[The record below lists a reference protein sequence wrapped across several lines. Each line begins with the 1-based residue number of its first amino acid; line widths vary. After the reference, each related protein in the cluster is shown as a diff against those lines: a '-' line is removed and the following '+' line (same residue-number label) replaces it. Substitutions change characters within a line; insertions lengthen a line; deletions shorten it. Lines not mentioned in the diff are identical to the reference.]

1 MKKILIVF
9 IFIVSTIFGATFVFG
24 NFINFDKNISFIDS
38 NTKNIYTDSKKLNT
52 TLLVFKS
59 NIDISNYSLK
69 TSCYNSFTYIW
80 SKKDLYFFNFK
91 LKDNNCFNP
100 NFILKNEKE
109 IFSETS
115 FKLNIKRKSDIFSL
129 LIDYNN
135 EDLNKLKIKIDNK
148 IKKYLIYRSVL
159 NNNDNFWLLKK
170 QRLLK
175 ELEYK
180 QKILV
185 SILNRRE
192 FKYNSP
198 VKWYKIPTNLNII
211 PNSWR
216 PYRSHYTDWIHH
228 WWDIMAPKWTSVQ
241 AIDDWV
247 IVRVVRDFI
256 FEDLKKIKKWKD
268 ITKLDKLRNLD
279 ILRWNQIWLKTAK
292 WDVMFYSHLDE
303 VYDNIKE
310 WKKIY
315 IWQDL
320 WTIWITWVPD
330 KSYTNYHLHFPIHK
344 NPYNIKKAWKYSW
357 QDYMNWEWYLQWLSA
372 DEVIRQQ
379 RNIFVKEALEKIK

>member
-9 IFIVSTIFGATFVFG
+9 IFIVSIIFGATFVFG

-69 TSCYNSFTYIW
+69 TSCDNSFIYIW

-185 SILNRRE
+185 SILNRRGL
-192 FKYNSP
+192 KYSRP
-198 VKWYKIPTNLNII
+198 VKWYKISQDLNEI
-211 PNSWR
+211 PNAWR
-216 PYRSHYTDWIHH
+216 PYRKHYTDGIHH
-228 WWDIMAPKWTSVQ
+228 WWDIMAPKWTSVS
-241 AIDDWV
+241 AIDDG
-247 IVRVVRDFI
+247 IIIRVVNNFKY
-256 FEDLKKIKKWKD
+256 EDLSKMVKNWNITD
-268 ITKLDKLRNLD
+268 IQKLRNLD
-279 ILRWNQIWLKTAK
+279 ILRWNQVWLKTSK
-292 WDVMFYSHLDE
+292 WDVMFYSHLDK
-303 VYDNIKE
+303 VYENIKE
-310 WKKIY
+310 WDFISVWTD
-315 IWQDL
+315 I
-320 WTIWITWVPD
+320 WTIGKTWVPD
-330 KSYTNYHLHFPIHK
+330 RNYTNYHLHFSIQK
-344 NPYNIKKAWKYSW
+344 NPYNREQAWKYSYE
-357 QDYMNWEWYLQWLSA
+357 DYMKWDWFLKWLDSTKVLRLQK
-372 DEVIRQQ
+372 D
-379 RNIFVKEALEKIK
+379 IFVWEV